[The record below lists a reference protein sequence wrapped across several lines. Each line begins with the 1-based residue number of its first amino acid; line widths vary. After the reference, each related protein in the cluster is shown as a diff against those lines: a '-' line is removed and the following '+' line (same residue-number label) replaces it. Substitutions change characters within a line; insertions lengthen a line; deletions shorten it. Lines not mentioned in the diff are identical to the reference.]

1 MENVKIHFSMAVD
14 GVTGTVF
21 EVDGK
26 RIGSKLFFDDP
37 EAYRYKIDVHGTS
50 VKIERTGITSMK
62 LLLRTDEL
70 TQGTLLTDGFTIPF
84 TVLTHQV
91 TLTNT
96 LLLVK
101 YDMLDEDK
109 IISAHQMLIKWI

>member
-1 MENVKIHFSMAVD
+1 MENVKIHFSMAID
-14 GVTGTVF
+14 GKTGTVF
-21 EVDGK
+21 DVDGK
-26 RIGSKLFFDDP
+26 RIGTKLFFDDL
-37 EAYRYKIDVHGTS
+37 EAYRYKIDIDETS
-50 VKIERTGITSMK
+50 VKIERSGITSMK
-62 LLLRTDEL
+62 LLLKTDE
-70 TQGTLLTDGFTIPF
+70 TTHGTLLTDGFTIPF
-84 TVLTHQV
+84 TVMTHQI